1 MKIIEVIGELFLLYL
16 LYKLVFDLII
26 PVYQA
31 TKQVKTKMG
40 EMQQKMNEQQRQ
52 QQQQQ
57 FTTQEQP
64 KARVDSDDYIDYE
77 EVK

>member
-1 MKIIEVIGELFLLYL
+1 MKLIEVIGELFLLYL

-57 FTTQEQP
+57 FTTKEQP
-64 KARVDSDDYIDYE
+64 KTRVSSDDYIDYE